1 MKTKKPSLMTDLC
14 IDIGNTAAKAALYRD
29 GRLQKVLYDTRPAD
43 WDLCA
48 VDRMAFMR
56 TGEHPAWEEVLT
68 HWRRK
73 PLVHISASLRLPF
86 RNLYETPDTLGADRV
101 ALTAGAA
108 KLYRGHRL
116 VIDAGTCVTY
126 DLLNRHDEYEGGI
139 ISPGLVSRYRAMHEH
154 TAGLPLLAPNEQIPQ
169 VPGRNTAACMHA
181 GATGGWLMEIEG
193 YIRHFEER
201 YPGLKVIVTGGDA
214 PFLYKSIK
222 NKIFAFQKFLA
233 FEGMQYL
240 LTLNT

>member
-1 MKTKKPSLMTDLC
+1 MTDLC
-14 IDIGNTAAKAALYRD
+14 IDIGNTSAKAALYRD
-29 GRLQKVLYDTRPAD
+29 GHLEKVIYGSLPAD
-43 WDLCA
+43 WDLRS
-48 VDRMAFMR
+48 VDRIAFMQ
-56 TGEHPAWEEVLT
+56 TGEHREWDEALT
-68 HWRRK
+68 RWRDK
-73 PLVHISASLRLPF
+73 PLIHISASLRLPF

-108 KLYRGHRL
+108 KLYQGHRL
-116 VIDAGTCVTY
+116 IIDAGTCVTY
-126 DLLNRHDEYEGGI
+126 DLLNKANAYEGGI

-154 TAGLPLLAPNEQIPQ
+154 TAGLPLLTPNEQIPQ

-181 GATGGWLMEIEG
+181 GATGGWLKEIEA
-193 YIRHFEER
+193 YIDFFEKR

-240 LTLNT
+240 LNLNT